1 MMKNQI
7 DYQTL
12 EVALLNSE
20 EITSFNI
27 PLPINSILKGVT
39 LEKYYSGTTSRPAAV
54 QCRVMLVQEDGNSN
68 IRLNHELMSGTIYYS
83 WEGSSTYPVKNYDRN
98 LSGLFDIPIQ
108 KEGISLQVIFYN
120 ISGTGTRARIHTI
133 VKNLEGGI

>member
-1 MMKNQI
+1 MKNQI

-12 EVALLNSE
+12 DVALNNSS
-20 EITSFNI
+20 EITKFNI

-39 LEKYYSGTTSRPAAV
+39 LEKNYNDTTVKGHAV

-83 WEGSSTYPVKNYDRN
+83 WGGSLSFPVKNYDRS

-120 ISGTGTRARIHTI
+120 FSGINARAKIHTI

>member
-1 MMKNQI
+1 MKNQI

-12 EVALLNSE
+12 NVALNNSS
-20 EITSFNI
+20 EITKFNI
-27 PLPINSILKGVT
+27 PLPINSILKAVT
-39 LEKYYSGTTSRPAAV
+39 IEKEDLQGYLGAAV

-83 WEGSSTYPVKNYDRN
+83 WGGSTSFPVKNYDRN

-108 KEGISLQVIFYN
+108 KEGISLQIIFYSFTG
-120 ISGTGTRARIHTI
+120 SGSRAKIHTI

>member
-1 MMKNQI
+1 MKNQI
-7 DYQTL
+7 DYQTV
-12 EVALLNSE
+12 EVALNNSS
-20 EITSFNI
+20 EITKFNI

-39 LEKYYSGTTSRPAAV
+39 LEKYYKGTTVTAHAI

-68 IRLNHELMSGTIYYS
+68 IRLNHELLSGTIYYS
-83 WEGSSTYPVKNYDRN
+83 WGGSASFPVKNYDRT

-120 ISGTGTRARIHTI
+120 QSGSGSRAKIHTI

>member
-1 MMKNQI
+1 MKNQI

-12 EVALLNSE
+12 DVALNNSS
-20 EITSFNI
+20 EITKFNI

-39 LEKYYSGTTSRPAAV
+39 LEKYYKGNTVTGDAV

-68 IRLNHELMSGTIYYS
+68 IRLNHELMSGVIYYS
-83 WEGSSTYPVKNYDRN
+83 WGGSSSFPVKNYDKN

-108 KEGISLQVIFYN
+108 KEGISIQVIFYN
-120 ISGTGTRARIHTI
+120 VSGLSSRAKIHTI